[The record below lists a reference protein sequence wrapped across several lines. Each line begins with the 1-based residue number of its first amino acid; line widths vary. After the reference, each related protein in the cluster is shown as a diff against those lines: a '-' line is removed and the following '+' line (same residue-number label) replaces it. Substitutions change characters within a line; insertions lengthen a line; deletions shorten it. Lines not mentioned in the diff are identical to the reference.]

1 MTPCEQYSSTI
12 TNQNKENSQY
22 VLERERE
29 GVQENEEDDKDA
41 VGEEFVSTLRFQS
54 RPSMYGLR
62 LPANTFM

>member
-1 MTPCEQYSSTI
+1 
-12 TNQNKENSQY
+12 
-22 VLERERE
+22 
-29 GVQENEEDDKDA
+29 VQENEEDDKDA